1 MKMHMVAVSVVLV
14 FAALAACQQKD
25 ASRTSLPRSSRVTG
39 ENISELQR
47 KAEVAREADQIPEA
61 IRLYKQL
68 VQLKPGS
75 VEYWWYLGSLYYES
89 DQYPEGQTAFRRVTG
104 LKPEMSLGWA
114 MLGLCEFETKDYERA
129 LVHLS
134 RADDLKIPKQG
145 DYYDVAKYHLALLLI
160 RSAQFELAVQEM
172 IEFLQSGKE
181 TPQFTEAMGLAGL
194 RKPLLPKELPA
205 TEREVILD
213 VGRAMCDSAERRAD
227 AVENDIRELLA
238 KYPNVSQ
245 IHYMIGAMLLSSDP
259 DRALSEFKAELE
271 VSPSH
276 PQALVAIAQE
286 YFKRGQFESA
296 LPYAEKAI
304 KADSGY
310 FTAHAVLGQILA
322 DGNLDVARGIREL
335 QTAVRLAP
343 NQPQV
348 HFALGTAYVRA
359 GRKEDAAKERAEFLR
374 LRGQK

>member
-1 MKMHMVAVSVVLV
+1 
-14 FAALAACQQKD
+14 
-25 ASRTSLPRSSRVTG
+25 
-39 ENISELQR
+39 
-47 KAEVAREADQIPEA
+47 
-61 IRLYKQL
+61 
-68 VQLKPGS
+68 
-75 VEYWWYLGSLYYES
+75 
-89 DQYPEGQTAFRRVTG
+89 
-104 LKPEMSLGWA
+104 
-114 MLGLCEFETKDYERA
+114 
-129 LVHLS
+129 
-134 RADDLKIPKQG
+134 
-145 DYYDVAKYHLALLLI
+145 
-160 RSAQFELAVQEM
+160 
-172 IEFLQSGKE
+172 
-181 TPQFTEAMGLAGL
+181 
-194 RKPLLPKELPA
+194 
-205 TEREVILD
+205 
-213 VGRAMCDSAERRAD
+213 
-227 AVENDIRELLA
+227 
-238 KYPNVSQ
+238 
-245 IHYMIGAMLLSSDP
+245 MLLSSDP